1 MKYFLKKFQGG
12 IIRGI
17 GPKVWPTP
25 LAKRPK
31 GLDSVILGFR
41 SNAASIA
48 VEAASIPKRWAAA
61 GSGRGVSY
69 PSPPNPKL
77 VDTPRVL
84 RCQLGL
90 Q

>member
-48 VEAASIPKRWAAA
+48 VEAASIVRQA

-69 PSPPNPKL
+69 PSPPTPKL